1 MHQRLP
7 TRVSA
12 NAQRRTDTWRVR
24 SPETRFRQR
33 SGHKR
38 ILQQSI
44 KSQGERRPVDGL
56 LQHEMQRIL
65 YNARWY
71 RRTRRPRVDKCRRP
85 VHLSHLQQRHRFKS
99 HVGMFWITVFA
110 GTLHSVAWKVLSH
123 LRPGMGFVL
132 SRRRRLRHRMSA
144 WLCGG
149 FKARLW
155 FMQMCKKE
163 GAIVV
168 DVTTGHFAESA
179 SPYRWRTAAHSSL
192 LFLSRPNRRRR
203 NKKSSPRHRRGKL
216 CNSCGVPCRHR
227 LVFPSPSL
235 QKSSTVEL
243 LKFINGVGRRKTL
256 QKAILGK

>member
-65 YNARWY
+65 CNARWY
-71 RRTRRPRVDKCRRP
+71 DRPRWSRVDKCRRP
-85 VHLSHLQQRHRFKS
+85 VYHTHLQQRHRFES
-99 HVGMFWITVFA
+99 HIGMFRITVFA
-110 GTLHSVAWKVLSH
+110 RTLHPDTWKVLSH
-123 LRPGMGFVL
+123 LRRGMGFVL
-132 SRRRRLRHRMSA
+132 SRRWRLRYRVSA

-149 FKARLW
+149 FEARLW
-155 FMQMCKKE
+155 FMQMCEKE
-163 GAIVV
+163 GATII

-179 SPYRWRTAAHSSL
+179 SPDWWRTTAHSSL

-203 NKKSSPRHRRGKL
+203 NEKSSPRHHRGKL

-227 LVFPSPSL
+227 LVFPSQSL

-243 LKFINGVGRRKTL
+243 HKLINGVGRRKTL
-256 QKAILGK
+256 RKAILGK